1 MPVQHRFHASPA
13 WLRGDRPEHG
23 QEVEVE
29 LAREPV
35 EIARVSERDLEVL
48 FHETGLDEMAART
61 PELGPQGVDVGRFAE
76 AAGRRAGD
84 ETAQRPERSLPRR
97 TVHMPDEGAEL
108 VRELGEGR
116 RVRVRGA

>member
-1 MPVQHRFHASPA
+1 MPVQHRFHPSPA

-35 EIARVSERDLEVL
+35 QIARVAERNLEVL

-61 PELGPQGVDVGRFAE
+61 LDLGPQGVDVGSFAE
-76 AAGRRAGD
+76 AAGGRVGD
-84 ETAQRPERSLPRR
+84 EAAQRPERSRPRR

-108 VRELGEGR
+108 V
-116 RVRVRGA
+116 